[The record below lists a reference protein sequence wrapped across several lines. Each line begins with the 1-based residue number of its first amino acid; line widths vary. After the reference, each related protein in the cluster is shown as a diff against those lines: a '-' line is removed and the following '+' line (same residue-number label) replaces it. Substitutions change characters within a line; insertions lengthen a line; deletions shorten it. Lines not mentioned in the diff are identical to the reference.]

1 MTPIR
6 RAILAILCL
15 GLLARLPASETKTF
29 DGGAFTITLQLDPE
43 SWRVASSPDKNLVH
57 FQHLADGGFSRGTGA
72 EFYVFVSKAAEGTPA
87 ADLPA
92 FAAAYLARKDT
103 LLRTEGFSPSR
114 KFSAA
119 KGNPVAI
126 GPHRLLRYDART
138 KTLSSPSAGIK
149 QREEGVVYFLAPA
162 DFAQSQT
169 AVVFTLREVVSDQ
182 PGSESVLPLL
192 EGIIQGFA
200 FKPSVSP

>member
-1 MTPIR
+1 MTTIR
-6 RAILAILCL
+6 RALLAILCL

-29 DGGAFTITLQLDPE
+29 DGGTFTITMQIDPE
-43 SWRVASSPDKNLVH
+43 SWRVASQPDKNLVH

-72 EFYVFVSKAAEGTPA
+72 EFYVFATKAAAPA

-92 FAAAYLARKDT
+92 FAAAYLERKDT
-103 LLRTEGFSPSR
+103 LLRTEGFSSTR

-126 GPHRLLRYDART
+126 GPHRLLRYNART

-162 DFAQSQT
+162 DFAQSQV

>member
-15 GLLARLPASETKTF
+15 GLLACLPASEIRSF
-29 DGGAFTITLQLDPE
+29 DGGAFTITMQLDPE
-43 SWRVASSPDKNLVH
+43 SWRVASMPDKNLVH
-57 FQHLADGGFSRGTGA
+57 FQYLADGGFARGTGA
-72 EFYVFVSKAAEGTPA
+72 EFYVFVSKAEGGPA
-87 ADLPA
+87 ADLAA
-92 FAAAYLARKDT
+92 FATAYLERKDT
-103 LLRTEGFSPSR
+103 LLRTEGFSATR

-119 KGNPVAI
+119 KGNPVVI
-126 GPHRLLRYDART
+126 GPHRLLRYDARS
-138 KTLSSPSAGIK
+138 KSLSRPSAGIK

-162 DFAQSQT
+162 DFAQSQA

-192 EGIIQGFA
+192 EGIIRGFA
-200 FKPSVSP
+200 FKPSAAP

>member
-6 RAILAILCL
+6 RTILAILCL
-15 GLLARLPASETKTF
+15 GLLARLHAGETRAF

-72 EFYVFVSKAAEGTPA
+72 EFYVFVTKSAAPA

-92 FAAAYLARKDT
+92 FAAAYLERKDT
-103 LLRTEGFSPSR
+103 LLRTEGFSSTR

-126 GPHRLLRYDART
+126 GPHRLLRYDARS
-138 KTLSSPSAGIK
+138 KSLSRPSAGIK

-162 DFAQSQT
+162 DFAQSQM

-200 FKPSVSP
+200 FKPAGRP